1 MNFFGNTKAL
11 ATNTSRIQVSRTYNK
26 NGNHE
31 NLSNDS
37 RNETLNNKNHKEFY
51 KMIKIEAKSF

>member
-1 MNFFGNTKAL
+1 MNFFGDTKAL

-37 RNETLNNKNHKEFY
+37 RNETLNNKNHK
-51 KMIKIEAKSF
+51 